1 MSFPGCDVGHDQP
14 RNGTRVARLLRG
26 VIAFLAFCSV
36 APMTTEA
43 RTPLAVAETMIDSGV
58 PGQQLYLRNK
68 HPEGMSDFRADR
80 TLLFV
85 HGATYPASTSF
96 DLPIEG
102 KSWMDVLAERGF
114 DVWLLDLPGYGR
126 SGRPPEMDAPAA
138 ANPPL
143 TDTAD
148 AVHAY
153 ATAAEHIMRMRHVS
167 RLDVM
172 GWSWGTTI
180 AAGYAARWPDH
191 VERLVLY
198 APLWIPQTPVTL
210 GPAGVLGA
218 YRLVTRDAALAR
230 WLQGVP
236 EAARADLIP
245 PGVFDAWAD
254 ATWQTD
260 PKASTQTPPALRAPN
275 GVIKD
280 LREAWS
286 AGHPT
291 YDPARI
297 TAPTLIVQGEWD
309 HDTPPAMARALF
321 AKLTHAPWKQYE
333 LLGGGTH
340 TIIMERNRRLLYQA
354 VQHFLEDPP
363 PVR

>member
-1 MSFPGCDVGHDQP
+1 M
-14 RNGTRVARLLRG
+14 A
-26 VIAFLAFCSV
+26 A
-36 APMTTEA
+36 EA
-43 RTPLAVAETMIDSGV
+43 QNPVAVAETMIDSGV

-68 HPEGMSDFRADR
+68 RPEGLTRFRAGR

-96 DLPIEG
+96 DLPIGGE
-102 KSWMDVLAERGF
+102 SWMDVVARRGF

-126 SGRPPEMDAPAA
+126 STRPPQMDAPAG

-148 AVHAY
+148 AVRAY
-153 ATAAEHIMRMRHVS
+153 ATAAAYIMRTRHIG

-180 AAGYAARWPDH
+180 AAGYAAQWPEH

-198 APLWIPQTPVTL
+198 APLWIPQAPVTF
-210 GPAGVLGA
+210 GPTGPLGA
-218 YRLVTRDAALAR
+218 YRLVTRDAARTR

-236 EAARADLIP
+236 ETARADLIP
-245 PGVFDAWAD
+245 PGVFDAWAA
-254 ATWQTD
+254 ATWATD
-260 PKASTQTPPALRAPN
+260 PRAGDSTPPALRAPN
-275 GVIKD
+275 GVVKD

-291 YDPARI
+291 YDPAHI

-321 AKLTHAPWKQYE
+321 ARLTHVPWKQYV

-340 TIIMERNRRLLYQA
+340 TIIMERNRRLLYDA

-363 PVR
+363 PAP